1 MGLSF
6 HYRGSINKYSEIDQL
21 LTEVEDICKSLQW
34 DYHILNK
41 EGAVN
46 TANADDPKFINYSI
60 KDLRG
65 ISVSPE
71 ESEPLSL
78 TFLPNKNLCCPAKL
92 MVNDP
97 VTNDLT
103 IEVIHTKTQFAGPD
117 THIALM
123 KLLKYLKEKY
133 IHNLDVNDE
142 GLYWDEWNKEIL
154 LSQFEKYNMALDMI
168 TGALSGFKS
177 KPGEDVHSF
186 AGRLEKLLLKKL
198 NGDKS

>member
-21 LTEVEDICKSLQW
+21 ITEVEDICKSLQW

-65 ISVSPE
+65 ISVCPE

-97 VTNDLT
+97 VTNDLM